1 MSASRV
7 LVYGGRG
14 ALGSA
19 VVDYFKSKS
28 WVSKYGGTHELY
40 RSPVSCSSLIQP
52 GKGNIQL
59 ELGICKLIRTCL
71 LHCFSISLIII
82 IIMHLPV
89 CV

>member
-28 WVSKYGGTHELY
+28 WVRGGMNVQYTAVL
-40 RSPVSCSSLIQP
+40 
-52 GKGNIQL
+52 
-59 ELGICKLIRTCL
+59 
-71 LHCFSISLIII
+71 
-82 IIMHLPV
+82 
-89 CV
+89 

>member
-28 WVSKYGGTHELY
+28 WVRKYGGTHELY
-40 RSPVSCSSLIQP
+40 TCPVSCSSLIQ
-52 GKGNIQL
+52 L
-59 ELGICKLIRTCL
+59 ELYRHKFTRL
-71 LHCFSISLIII
+71 LHCVSNN
-82 IIMHLPV
+82 HACV
-89 CV
+89 CLCV

>member
-40 RSPVSCSSLIQP
+40 RSPVLCSSLIQP
-52 GKGNIQL
+52 AREG
-59 ELGICKLIRTCL
+59 EYYDSARAR
-71 LHCFSISLIII
+71 H
-82 IIMHLPV
+82 M
-89 CV
+89 

>member
-28 WVSKYGGTHELY
+28 WVSKYGGTHEFIY

-52 GKGNIQL
+52 GKGNIMIQL
-59 ELGICKLIRTCL
+59 ELGIICKLLCTCL
-71 LHCFSISLIII
+71 LHYVSIS
-82 IIMHLPV
+82 
-89 CV
+89 

>member
-28 WVSKYGGTHELY
+28 WVSKYGATHELHTHTYTCPLSCRSVIHKAIDTHMYSWY
-40 RSPVSCSSLIQP
+40 RACV
-52 GKGNIQL
+52 
-59 ELGICKLIRTCL
+59 E
-71 LHCFSISLIII
+71 II
-82 IIMHLPV
+82 L